1 MRQTIYIDVLLGV
14 NLFINYFLLL
24 TVAKFLS
31 LYAKRWRLVLGAAVG
46 AVFSLTV
53 LLPELSA
60 VLTFA
65 MKLEISGLIVLAAFR
80 FSGWPPFF
88 RQLAAFYIVS
98 FSFAGLMLAL
108 WYFIAPQGLI
118 VKNSIVYFDVSP
130 LLLLILT
137 VFCYFLIRL
146 IQRFTGRQTPKN
158 LFYPIQIEWKG
169 KEVACVAKVDTGNS
183 LVEPFS
189 GEPVAVVEK
198 SRLEKFLP
206 EIRAEGKVRLV
217 PFSAVP
223 GGGMLEAFRP
233 DALYIVREKQRYRIP
248 FGYIAI
254 CETPLG
260 GFDALLNPDL
270 LENGERTA

>member
-65 MKLEISGLIVLAAFR
+65 MKLGISGLIVLAAFR

-146 IQRFTGRQTPKN
+146 IQRFTGRQAPKN

>member
-1 MRQTIYIDVLLGV
+1 
-14 NLFINYFLLL
+14 
-24 TVAKFLS
+24 
-31 LYAKRWRLVLGAAVG
+31 
-46 AVFSLTV
+46 
-53 LLPELSA
+53 
-60 VLTFA
+60 
-65 MKLEISGLIVLAAFR
+65 
-80 FSGWPPFF
+80 
-88 RQLAAFYIVS
+88 
-98 FSFAGLMLAL
+98 MLAL

-169 KEVACVAKVDTGNS
+169 KEVACVAKVDIGNS